1 MAEKIEVFS
10 LRGAPIG
17 VEERRG
23 FYASIKREFA
33 AKGAIS
39 RKIKTVRLLLM
50 NSSGRVYLQKRS
62 QLKEDNAGL
71 YDKTIGGHV
80 LLGETFDIAAIRE
93 CAEEL
98 GFPAAIIPERDFRF
112 AVSRVNV
119 GTIGLFRRLG
129 VLNHFESVR
138 ILKDGGK
145 MVQPLITA
153 IYIGYYDGAIRFS
166 DGESSGIEVFSL
178 SELRR
183 EIRERPGKFTEDLK
197 FMVSKYSR
205 CLRPILKSL

>member
-1 MAEKIEVFS
+1 MTERIEVFNLKGKS
-10 LRGAPIG
+10 LG
-17 VEERRG
+17 VEDRRS
-23 FYASIKREFA
+23 FYANIKREFST
-33 AKGAIS
+33 KGAIS
-39 RKIKTVRLLLM
+39 KKIKTVRLILM

-62 QLKEDNAGL
+62 KLKEDNAGL

-98 GFPAAIIPERDFRF
+98 GFPAAIISEREFRF
-112 AVSRVNV
+112 AINRVNV
-119 GTIGLFRRLG
+119 ATIGLFRRME
-129 VLNHFESVR
+129 VLNHFESIR
-138 ILKDGGK
+138 ILKDGSSII
-145 MVQPLITA
+145 QPLITA
-153 IYIGYYDGAIRFS
+153 VYIGYYDGAIRFS

-183 EIRERPGKFTEDLK
+183 EIRERPEKFTEDLK